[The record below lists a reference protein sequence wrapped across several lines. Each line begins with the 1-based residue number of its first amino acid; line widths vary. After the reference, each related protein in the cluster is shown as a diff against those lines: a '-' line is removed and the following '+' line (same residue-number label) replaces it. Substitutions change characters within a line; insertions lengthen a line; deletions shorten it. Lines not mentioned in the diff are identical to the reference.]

1 MSATEW
7 IVLAVAAVA
16 AVWPQ
21 IGRLVGG
28 KKPPQRDLQEIVAEV
43 IRLTLGST
51 QPPAPP
57 ELLDKGQAM
66 TKLLAL
72 EGELRKAGF
81 SASADGVADAAA
93 CLLVPTPPKVQP

>member
-21 IGRLVGG
+21 IGKLFG
-28 KKPPQRDLQEIVAEV
+28 KKAPQRDLQEIVAEV

-51 QPPAPP
+51 QPPVVP
-57 ELLDKGQAM
+57 ESLDKGAAM

-81 SASADGVADAAA
+81 TSSADRVADAAA
-93 CLLVPTPPKVQP
+93 CLLVPTAPKVQP